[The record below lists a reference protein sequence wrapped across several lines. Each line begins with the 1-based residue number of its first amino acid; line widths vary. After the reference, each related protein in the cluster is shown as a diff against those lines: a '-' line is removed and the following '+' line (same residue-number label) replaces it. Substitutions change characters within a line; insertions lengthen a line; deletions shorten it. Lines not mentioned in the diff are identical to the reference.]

1 MSRYIEIS
9 NIVELSRDHFGGLQS
24 EHGIEK
30 RNLAKIRDADTR
42 WFNALMFDEIVPS
55 TRTVT
60 DESNVESEIDCTYLV
75 THFEAPHSER
85 GGITRDRES
94 WILVDGLA
102 TDWLEKIQAA
112 IAAEA
117 ALHHPVP
124 EPVEDD
130 GLKITD
136 RGVWLPG
143 ETYYRFDLVG
153 NPDDVSE
160 KYLALKESQS
170 TSPAILQN
178 SKEFCSV

>member
-1 MSRYIEIS
+1 MSKFLEI
-9 NIVELSRDHFGGLQS
+9 NVVEFSRDHFGDATRYGDDEAHLLVIKAAKT
-24 EHGIEK
+24 HYINIDTIDMVTPVK
-30 RNLAKIRDADTR
+30 RTIKDDNDQDVEV
-42 WFNALMFDEIVPS
+42 DS
-55 TRTVT
+55 TYFH
-60 DESNVESEIDCTYLV
+60 I
-75 THFEAPHSER
+75 HFEGAAEETSRHVD
-85 GGITRDRES
+85 RDS

-102 TDWLEKIQAA
+102 TDWLEKIADA
-112 IAAEA
+112 VAE
-117 ALHHPVP
+117 PEP